1 MRSASTR
8 GRPDYHSSHP
18 PRLPIASQSISRD
31 VSLGVILR
39 SEWFLKFFPSQLCPD
54 TPVVGGMVTAY
65 RFWYKQLADLL
76 VRVVDRRERMVTL
89 ARWTVTTVALAALIG
104 CEYVRPT
111 LNAPLKQWEPSGGYR
126 FSNLAPPGGDNS
138 DSLLIF
144 ASFSGGGTR
153 ASALAFGVLREL
165 ARQQITWEGKR
176 ERLIDELDVIHAL
189 SGGTF
194 TAGYYALYGE
204 QIFHDFEYRFLRKD
218 WDSELRSRILWSP
231 SNWFR
236 LWSPYF
242 GRTHLLAELLDEALF
257 DGKTYGDLLRR
268 QQRPSLNIH
277 ATDMA
282 TLSRFD
288 FTQVQFDWLC
298 SDVSQLPIARA
309 SAASAALP
317 LALSPISFKNYAGT
331 CGFQVPE
338 AAEVLRR
345 GGSAGQRARE
355 YLSYL
360 DVEKRPYIHL
370 LDGGLSDN
378 MALRALIEGSSVLG
392 GLDNLLKFSRL
403 KNVRKLVIMS
413 VNAETSPD
421 VMDFGS
427 AQIPT
432 LFKSLSALID
442 VPINRY
448 SSDTVELV
456 RALVAR
462 SRQELRTQ
470 PRAADSP
477 FAKDA
482 DIYFINA
489 SLGEIADPAERES
502 LMKIPATLYLT
513 DAQIDRLL
521 LAAARLLQ
529 NDPEFQRLLQD
540 IETGK

>member
-1 MRSASTR
+1 MQDRLTSRCAWLFVLLTI
-8 GRPDYHSSHP
+8 HS
-18 PRLPIASQSISRD
+18 
-31 VSLGVILR
+31 
-39 SEWFLKFFPSQLCPD
+39 
-54 TPVVGGMVTAY
+54 
-65 RFWYKQLADLL
+65 
-76 VRVVDRRERMVTL
+76 
-89 ARWTVTTVALAALIG
+89 G
-104 CEYVRPT
+104 CESVRPT
-111 LNAPLKQWEPSGGYR
+111 LNAPLKQWEPTGGYR

-153 ASALAFGVLREL
+153 ASTLAFGALREL
-165 ARQQITWEGKR
+165 ARQQITWEGKTK
-176 ERLIDELDVIHAL
+176 RLIDELDVIRAL

-194 TAGYYALYGE
+194 TGGYYALYGDR
-204 QIFHDFEYRFLRKD
+204 IFHDFESRFLRKD

-242 GRTHLLAELLDEALF
+242 GRTHILAELLDEALF
-257 DGKTYGDLLRR
+257 EGKTYGDLLQR
-268 QQRPSLNIH
+268 QQRPFLSIH

-282 TLSRFD
+282 TLSRFE
-288 FTQVQFDWLC
+288 FTQIQFDWLC
-298 SDVSQLPIARA
+298 SDLTQLPIARA
-309 SAASAALP
+309 SASSAALP

-331 CGFQVPE
+331 CGFKVPE

-345 GGSAGQRARE
+345 GGSAAQRAKE

-360 DVEKRPYIHL
+360 DVKKRPYIHV

-378 MALRALIEGSSVLG
+378 MALRGLLEGASVLG

-403 KNVRKLVIMS
+403 KNVRKLVIIS

-421 VMDFGS
+421 VMDFGGDE
-427 AQIPT
+427 IPT
-432 LFKSLSALID
+432 LFKAMSSLID

-448 SSDTVELV
+448 SSDTIELM
-456 RALVAR
+456 RSLVAR
-462 SRQELRTQ
+462 SQLELRNQ

-489 SLGEIADPAERES
+489 SLSEIPDADERES
-502 LMKIPATLYLT
+502 LMRIPTTLYLT
-513 DAQIDRLL
+513 DEQIDRLL
-521 LAAARLLQ
+521 LAAARLIR
-529 NDPEFQRLLQD
+529 NDPDFQRLMQD
-540 IETGK
+540 IESGK